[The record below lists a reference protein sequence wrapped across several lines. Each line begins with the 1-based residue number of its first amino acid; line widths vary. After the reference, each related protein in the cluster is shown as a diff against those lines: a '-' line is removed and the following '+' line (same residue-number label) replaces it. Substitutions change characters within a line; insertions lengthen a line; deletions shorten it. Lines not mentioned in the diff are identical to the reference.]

1 MSTKHTLAARL
12 RDLRIEFEL
21 WVAAWLA
28 TSAVL
33 AASVY
38 LYLQPTGNAGQWRH
52 YLLARVFE
60 IVGLGAVSI
69 PGWYTPSLVVQFV
82 REDLPLGLVTLW
94 ERDLVLL
101 LQTPVFALIALP
113 LAFLCVFHAN
123 LTSDSTANWTV
134 IPRQTGH

>member
-1 MSTKHTLAARL
+1 MSAKHTLAARL

-38 LYLQPTGNAGQWRH
+38 LYLQPKVHAGLWRN
-52 YLLARVFE
+52 YLLARVLE

-69 PGWYTPSLVVQFV
+69 PGWHTPYLVIQFV
-82 REDLPLGLVTLW
+82 REELPLGLVTIW

-101 LQTPVFALIALP
+101 LQTPVFALVALP
-113 LAFLCVFHAN
+113 LAFLVFFDKKA
-123 LTSDSTANWTV
+123 
-134 IPRQTGH
+134 